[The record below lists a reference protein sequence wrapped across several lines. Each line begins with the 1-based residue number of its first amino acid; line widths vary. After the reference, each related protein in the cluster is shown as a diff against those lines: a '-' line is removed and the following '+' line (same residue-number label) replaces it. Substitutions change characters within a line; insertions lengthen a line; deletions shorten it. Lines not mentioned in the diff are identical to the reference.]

1 MLVQSKQDVA
11 KFQLVILFE
20 HETVSLMKK
29 NGNVANN
36 VQLNDKEKFQIQYTA
51 EKFDKLN
58 RA

>member
-29 NGNVANN
+29 IGNVANN
-36 VQLNDKEKFQIQYTA
+36 VQLNDKHKVWRKNSKFNILL
-51 EKFDKLN
+51 KI
-58 RA
+58 